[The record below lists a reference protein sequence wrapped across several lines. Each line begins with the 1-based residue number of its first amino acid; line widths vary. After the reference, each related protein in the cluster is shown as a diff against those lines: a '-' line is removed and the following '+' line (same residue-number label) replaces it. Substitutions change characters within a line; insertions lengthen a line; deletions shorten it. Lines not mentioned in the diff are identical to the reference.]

1 MALTPMMVEYMKTK
15 EQYSD
20 CILFYRLGDF
30 YEMFFDDAITVS
42 RELELVL
49 TGKNCGLEERAPMC
63 GIPHHAAAAYIPR
76 LVNKGYKVAIC
87 EQLEDP
93 KKAKGIVKRGVVK
106 IITPGTFV
114 DSNSNLDNDNTY
126 LMAILE
132 DEDKIGLALSDISTG
147 EFKTTS
153 FKNIRMSLL
162 DEIAKVNPKEIILDV
177 NADEKLINDIKGVSP
192 ALITKKDFNEFF
204 VSIDELKMQFSDLEA
219 SGLDR
224 EREITS
230 RVLLKYIN
238 ETQMMSLTNIN
249 LLEQYE
255 IINYMTIDSNSRRNL
270 ELTESI
276 REKTKKGS
284 LLWVL
289 DKSATTMGG
298 RTLRRWIDEP
308 LIIKSEIEKRLSGV
322 SELFSCIG
330 LNEDLRTALKEIY
343 DIERIVGKIS
353 NKNVNAKDLL
363 SLKASLIRIPQ
374 VKSLLKDAKSE
385 LLTDYYENLDELT
398 DVRTLLE
405 NSIKED
411 PSLTIKEGNIIKT
424 GYNAEVDE
432 LRQSKLH
439 GKEWI
444 AALENRER
452 EFTGIKSLKVG
463 YNKVFGYYIE
473 ISKANFNSIP
483 EGRYIRK
490 QTLTNAERFI
500 TEELKTM
507 EDKILGSE
515 EKLVNLEY
523 ELFMEVRDEIEKHI
537 GRLKKSAR
545 IIANLDGISTLAL
558 VALENDY
565 VKPQINEE
573 GIIEINEGRH
583 PVVEKVI
590 GRGEFVSNNTT
601 LNQDDKELLL
611 ITGPNMAGKSTYM
624 RQVALITLM
633 AQIGSFVPANFANIS
648 ICDKIFTRIGASD
661 DLAGGKSTFMV
672 EMWEVSNILKNA
684 TSKSLVLLDEV
695 GRGTSTYDGLS
706 IAWSVIEYIT
716 KNDHLRC
723 KTLFATHYHELVKLE
738 GVLKGV
744 KNYSVAVK
752 KSEDS
757 VIFLRK
763 IIEGGADES
772 YGIEVAKLAGL
783 PDKVIERAREI
794 LCDLEGNNKTDI
806 LNSDA
811 VKESTVDFEHSSS
824 YEKNNLPKESNEQSI
839 PSVNDYEKR
848 EHEAEVALVN
858 KINELSLKEKQLN
871 DAINENNS
879 LKEKTS
885 SLEDQLN
892 KLKLELDH
900 EKNTRKHKKN
910 ENNDTM
916 QINFETIEKDSFIKE
931 VSAIDILSLNPMEAM
946 NTLYKLVSES
956 KKLSK

>member
-30 YEMFFDDAITVS
+30 YEMFFEDAITVS

-93 KKAKGIVKRGVVK
+93 KQAKGIVKCGVVK

-114 DSNSNLDNDNTY
+114 DNNSNLENDNTY
-126 LMAILE
+126 LMAIHE
-132 DEDKIGLALSDISTG
+132 DGEIIGIATSDISTG

-153 FKNIRMSLL
+153 FSYSMASLL
-162 DEIAKVNPKEIILDV
+162 DEIAKLSPKEILLDE
-177 NADEKLINDIKGVSP
+177 NTSEDIINEIKGVCS
-192 ALITKKDFNEFF
+192 ALITKKNFNEFL
-204 VSIDELKMQFSDLEA
+204 VSKEELIAQFSDLEA
-219 SGLDR
+219 GAL
-224 EREITS
+224 ENLREITS
-230 RVLLKYIN
+230 RVLLKYIY
-238 ETQMMSLTNIN
+238 ETQMMSLSNIN

-255 IINYMTIDSNSRRNL
+255 IVNYMVIDSNSRRNL

-298 RTLRRWIDEP
+298 RTIRRYIDEP
-308 LIIKSEIEKRLSGV
+308 LIVKSQIEKRLSGV
-322 SELFSCIG
+322 EELYNSISF
-330 LNEDLRTALKEIY
+330 NEDLRRALKEIY

-353 NKNVNAKDLL
+353 NKNVNAKDML
-363 SLKASLIRIPQ
+363 SLKASLERIPEL
-374 VKSLLKDAKSE
+374 KELLKYAKSD
-385 LLTDYYENLDELT
+385 LLNEYYENLDELS

-405 NSIKED
+405 DSIKED
-411 PSLTIKEGNIIKT
+411 PSLTIKEGNIIKDK
-424 GYNAEVDE
+424 YNELVDE
-432 LRQSKLH
+432 LRDVKLH
-439 GKEWI
+439 GKEKI
-444 AALENRER
+444 AALENEER

-473 ISKANFNSIP
+473 ISKANFDSIP

-490 QTLTNAERFI
+490 QTLANAERYI
-500 TEELKTM
+500 TEDLKNL
-507 EDKILGSE
+507 ENKILGSE

-523 ELFMEVRDEIEKHI
+523 DLFVEIRDKVEKEI

-545 IIANLDGISTLAL
+545 IISNLDAVSTLAL

-565 VKPQINEE
+565 VKPKINEE
-573 GIIEINEGRH
+573 GTIEIKDGRH

-590 GRGEFVSNNTT
+590 GNGEFVSNNTT
-601 LNQDDKELLL
+601 CNQTDKELLL

-633 AQIGSFVPANFANIS
+633 AQIGSFVPAAEADIS

-716 KNDHLRC
+716 KNKDLRC

-738 GVLKGV
+738 GILPGV

-752 KSEDS
+752 KTKDS
-757 VIFLRK
+757 VVFLRK

-783 PDKVIERAREI
+783 PDEVIDRAREI
-794 LCDLEGNNKTDI
+794 LCDLEGENKFDI
-806 LNSDA
+806 ENVSSFSEIKENEESFKEAAIDVNESRVIVEEKISSDA
-811 VKESTVDFEHSSS
+811 SVNV
-824 YEKNNLPKESNEQSI
+824 YENKLDIDKSNNLKEIEKQKQIIEELQNEIKQ
-839 PSVNDYEKR
+839 
-848 EHEAEVALVN
+848 
-858 KINELSLKEKQLN
+858 LKE
-871 DAINENNS
+871 
-879 LKEKTS
+879 EKYS
-885 SLEDQLN
+885 
-892 KLKLELDH
+892 K
-900 EKNTRKHKKN
+900 KHKKN
-910 ENNDTM
+910 TNDSM
-916 QINFETIEKDSFIKE
+916 QIGFDSLEKDSFIEEISK
-931 VSAIDILSLNPMEAM
+931 IDILGLNPMEAM
-946 NTLYKLVSES
+946 NTLYKLVSDS
-956 KKLSK
+956 KKLIN

>member
-15 EQYSD
+15 EEYSD

-30 YEMFFDDAITVS
+30 YEMFFDDALTVS

-49 TGKNCGLEERAPMC
+49 TGKSCGLEERAPMC
-63 GIPHHAAAAYIPR
+63 GIPHHAAAAYVPR

-93 KKAKGIVKRGVVK
+93 KEAKGIVKRGVVK

-114 DSNSNLDNDNTY
+114 DSNSAIENDNTY
-126 LMAILE
+126 LMAIYE
-132 DEDKIGLALSDISTG
+132 NDEKIGIAISDISTG

-153 FKNIRMSLL
+153 FDNIRISLL
-162 DEIAKVNPKEIILDV
+162 DEISKVSPKEILI
-177 NADEKLINDIKGVSP
+177 DENLSKSLIDDIKGVTS
-192 ALITKKDFNEFF
+192 ALISKKNFNEFF
-204 VSIDELKMQFSDLEA
+204 VTKEELVEQFSDMEVA
-219 SGLDR
+219 GLTK
-224 EREITS
+224 ERELAS
-230 RVLLKYIN
+230 SVLLKYIY
-238 ETQMMSLTNIN
+238 ETQKMSLTNIN

-255 IINYMTIDSNSRRNL
+255 IINYMTIDGNSRRNL

-276 REKTKKGS
+276 REKNKKGS

-289 DKSATTMGG
+289 DKSATSMGG
-298 RTLRRWIDEP
+298 RTLRKWIEEP

-322 SELFSCIG
+322 NEAFNSISF
-330 LNEDLRTALKEIY
+330 NEDLRTSLKEIY

-353 NKNVNAKDLL
+353 NKNVNAKDML
-363 SLKASLIRIPQ
+363 SLKASLDKIPAI
-374 VKSLLKDAKSE
+374 KELLKYANSD
-385 LLTDYYENLDELT
+385 LLKEYYENLDELD
-398 DVRTLLE
+398 DVRRLLDS
-405 NSIKED
+405 SIKEE
-411 PSLTIKEGNIIKT
+411 PSLSIKEGNIIKD

-432 LRQSKLH
+432 LRQSKIH

-444 AALENRER
+444 AALENQER

-473 ISKANFNSIP
+473 ITKSNYNSIP
-483 EGRYIRK
+483 EGRYVRK
-490 QTLTNAERFI
+490 QTLANAERYI
-500 TEELKTM
+500 TEELKVM

-515 EKLVNLEY
+515 EKLINLEY
-523 ELFMEVRDEIEKHI
+523 ALFTEARDTIEKEI
-537 GRLKKSAR
+537 SRLKKSAK
-545 IIANLDGISTLAL
+545 IISNLDGISTLAL

-565 VKPQINEE
+565 VKPEINEE
-573 GIIEINEGRH
+573 GLIEVVDGRH

-590 GRGEFVSNNTT
+590 GLGEFVSNNTT
-601 LNQDDKELLL
+601 LNQTDKELLL

-633 AQIGSFVPANFANIS
+633 AQIGSFVPASSANIS

-716 KNDHLRC
+716 ANEKLRC

-738 GVLKGV
+738 GILPGV

-752 KSEDS
+752 KTKDS

-763 IIEGGADES
+763 IVEGGADES

-783 PDKVIERAREI
+783 PDDVINRAREI
-794 LCDLEGNNKTDI
+794 LLGIEGENSFDI
-806 LNSDA
+806 HKVTNSEI
-811 VKESTVDFEHSSS
+811 KESEVAVDL
-824 YEKNNLPKESNEQSI
+824 NISNEEVTVTEIVSEI
-839 PSVNDYEKR
+839 KSEYVEEVKYEN
-848 EHEAEVALVN
+848 EFSN
-858 KINELSLKEKQLN
+858 KVECIEENTNKKHKNKDVSNNMQLDFTFMEKQAFLKE
-871 DAINENNS
+871 IS
-879 LKEKTS
+879 
-885 SLEDQLN
+885 
-892 KLKLELDH
+892 
-900 EKNTRKHKKN
+900 
-910 ENNDTM
+910 
-916 QINFETIEKDSFIKE
+916 E
-931 VSAIDILSLNPMEAM
+931 VDILSLNPMEAM
-946 NTLYKLVSES
+946 NTLYKLVAEA
-956 KKLSK
+956 KKLNN

>member
-15 EQYSD
+15 EQYND

-93 KKAKGIVKRGVVK
+93 KQAKGIVKRGVVK

-114 DSNSNLDNDNTY
+114 DSNSNLENDNTY
-126 LMAILE
+126 LMSIYE
-132 DEDKIGLALSDISTG
+132 DVEKIGISTSDISTG

-162 DEIAKVNPKEIILDV
+162 DEIAKVNPKEILLDV
-177 NADEKLINDIKGVSP
+177 NASESLINDIKGISS
-192 ALITKKDFNEFF
+192 ALITKKDFSDFI
-204 VSIDELKMQFSDLEA
+204 VSFDELKEQFSDLEV
-219 SGLDR
+219 SGLDN
-224 EREITS
+224 ERELTS

-322 SELFSCIG
+322 EEIFNSISF
-330 LNEDLRTALKEIY
+330 NDDLRTALKEIY

-353 NKNVNAKDLL
+353 NQNVNAKDML
-363 SLKASLIRIPQ
+363 SLKSSLSRIPEI
-374 VKSLLKDAKSE
+374 KELLKYAKSP
-385 LLTDYYENLDELT
+385 LLCEYYDNLDTLD
-398 DVRTLLE
+398 DVRDLLE
-405 NSIKED
+405 KSIKED
-411 PSLTIKEGNIIKT
+411 PSLTIKEGNIIKD
-424 GYNAEVDE
+424 GYNDEVDE
-432 LRQSKLH
+432 LRQSKIH

-473 ISKANFNSIP
+473 ISKANFSSIP

-490 QTLTNAERFI
+490 QTLTNAERYI
-500 TEELKTM
+500 TEELKVM

-515 EKLVNLEY
+515 EKLINLEY
-523 ELFMEVRDEIEKHI
+523 ALFMEVRNEVEKHI
-537 GRLKKSAR
+537 ARLKKSAR
-545 IIANLDGISTLAL
+545 IISDLDGVSTLAL

-565 VKPQINEE
+565 VKPEINET
-573 GIIEINEGRH
+573 GIIQINEGRH

-590 GRGEFVSNNTT
+590 GRGEFVSNNTI
-601 LNQDDKELLL
+601 LNDDDKELLL

-633 AQIGSFVPANFANIS
+633 AQIGSFVPAVSANIS

-706 IAWSVIEYIT
+706 IAWSVIE
-716 KNDHLRC
+716 
-723 KTLFATHYHELVKLE
+723 
-738 GVLKGV
+738 
-744 KNYSVAVK
+744 
-752 KSEDS
+752 
-757 VIFLRK
+757 
-763 IIEGGADES
+763 
-772 YGIEVAKLAGL
+772 
-783 PDKVIERAREI
+783 
-794 LCDLEGNNKTDI
+794 
-806 LNSDA
+806 
-811 VKESTVDFEHSSS
+811 
-824 YEKNNLPKESNEQSI
+824 
-839 PSVNDYEKR
+839 
-848 EHEAEVALVN
+848 
-858 KINELSLKEKQLN
+858 
-871 DAINENNS
+871 
-879 LKEKTS
+879 
-885 SLEDQLN
+885 
-892 KLKLELDH
+892 
-900 EKNTRKHKKN
+900 
-910 ENNDTM
+910 
-916 QINFETIEKDSFIKE
+916 
-931 VSAIDILSLNPMEAM
+931 
-946 NTLYKLVSES
+946 
-956 KKLSK
+956 

>member
-30 YEMFFDDAITVS
+30 YEMFFEDAITVS

-93 KKAKGIVKRGVVK
+93 KQAKGIVKRGVVK

-114 DSNSNLDNDNTY
+114 DNNSNLENDNTY
-126 LMAILE
+126 LMAIHE
-132 DEDKIGLALSDISTG
+132 DGEIIGIATSDISTG

-153 FKNIRMSLL
+153 FSYSMASLL
-162 DEIAKVNPKEIILDV
+162 DEIAKLSPKEILLDE
-177 NADEKLINDIKGVSP
+177 NTSEDIINEIKGVCS
-192 ALITKKDFNEFF
+192 ALITKKNFNEFL
-204 VSIDELKMQFSDLEA
+204 VSKEELIAQFSDLEA
-219 SGLDR
+219 GAL
-224 EREITS
+224 ENLREITS
-230 RVLLKYIN
+230 RVLLKYIY
-238 ETQMMSLTNIN
+238 ETQMMSLSNIN

-255 IINYMTIDSNSRRNL
+255 IVNYMVIDSNSRRNL

-298 RTLRRWIDEP
+298 RTIRRYIDEP
-308 LIIKSEIEKRLSGV
+308 LIVKSQIEKRLSGV
-322 SELFSCIG
+322 EELYNSISF
-330 LNEDLRTALKEIY
+330 NEDLRRALKEIY

-353 NKNVNAKDLL
+353 NKNVNAKDML
-363 SLKASLIRIPQ
+363 SLKASLERIPEL
-374 VKSLLKDAKSE
+374 KELLKYAKSD
-385 LLTDYYENLDELT
+385 LLNEYYENLDELS

-405 NSIKED
+405 DSIKED
-411 PSLTIKEGNIIKT
+411 PSLTIKEGNIIKDK
-424 GYNAEVDE
+424 YNELVDE
-432 LRQSKLH
+432 LRDVKLH
-439 GKEWI
+439 GKEKI
-444 AALENRER
+444 AALENEER

-473 ISKANFNSIP
+473 ISKANFDSIP

-490 QTLTNAERFI
+490 QTLANAERYI
-500 TEELKTM
+500 TEDLKNL
-507 EDKILGSE
+507 ENKILGSE

-523 ELFMEVRDEIEKHI
+523 DLFVEIRDKVEKEI
-537 GRLKKSAR
+537 GRLKKAAR
-545 IIANLDGISTLAL
+545 IISNLDAVSTLAL

-565 VKPQINEE
+565 VKPKINEE
-573 GIIEINEGRH
+573 GTIEIKDGRH

-590 GRGEFVSNNTT
+590 GNGEFVSNNTT
-601 LNQDDKELLL
+601 CNQTDKELLL

-633 AQIGSFVPANFANIS
+633 AQIGSFVPATEADIS

-716 KNDHLRC
+716 KNKDLRC

-738 GVLKGV
+738 GILPGV

-752 KSEDS
+752 KTNDS
-757 VIFLRK
+757 VVFLRK

-783 PDKVIERAREI
+783 PDEVINRAREI
-794 LCDLEGNNKTDI
+794 LSDLEGENKFDI
-806 LNSDA
+806 ENVSSFSEIKENKESFKEAAIDVNESRVIVEEKVSSDA
-811 VKESTVDFEHSSS
+811 SVNVYENKVDIDES
-824 YEKNNLPKESNEQSI
+824 NNLKEIEKQKQIIEELQNEIKQ
-839 PSVNDYEKR
+839 
-848 EHEAEVALVN
+848 
-858 KINELSLKEKQLN
+858 LKEEQHSK
-871 DAINENNS
+871 
-879 LKEKTS
+879 
-885 SLEDQLN
+885 
-892 KLKLELDH
+892 
-900 EKNTRKHKKN
+900 KHKKST
-910 ENNDTM
+910 NDSM
-916 QINFETIEKDSFIKE
+916 QIGFDSLEKDSFIKE
-931 VSAIDILSLNPMEAM
+931 ISKIDILGLNPMEAM
-946 NTLYKLVSES
+946 NRLYKLVSDS
-956 KKLSK
+956 KKLSN

>member
-30 YEMFFDDAITVS
+30 YEMFFEDAITVS
-42 RELELVL
+42 KELELVL

-93 KKAKGIVKRGVVK
+93 KQAKGIVKRGVVK

-114 DSNSNLDNDNTY
+114 DNNSNLENDNTY
-126 LMAILE
+126 LMAIHE
-132 DEDKIGLALSDISTG
+132 DGEIIGIATSDISTG

-153 FKNIRMSLL
+153 FSYSMASLL
-162 DEIAKVNPKEIILDV
+162 DEIAKLSPKEILLDE
-177 NADEKLINDIKGVSP
+177 NTSEDIINEIKGVCS
-192 ALITKKDFNEFF
+192 ALITKKNFNEFL
-204 VSIDELKMQFSDLEA
+204 VSKEELIAQFSDLEA
-219 SGLDR
+219 GAL
-224 EREITS
+224 ENLREITS
-230 RVLLKYIN
+230 RVLLKYIY
-238 ETQMMSLTNIN
+238 ETQMMSLSNIN

-255 IINYMTIDSNSRRNL
+255 IVNYMVIDSNSRRNL

-298 RTLRRWIDEP
+298 RTIRRYIDEP
-308 LIIKSEIEKRLSGV
+308 LIVKSQIEKRLSGV
-322 SELFSCIG
+322 EELYNSISF
-330 LNEDLRTALKEIY
+330 NEDLRRALKEIY

-353 NKNVNAKDLL
+353 NKNVNAKDML
-363 SLKASLIRIPQ
+363 SLKASLERIPEL
-374 VKSLLKDAKSE
+374 KELLKYAKSD
-385 LLTDYYENLDELT
+385 LLNEYYENLDELS

-405 NSIKED
+405 DSIKED
-411 PSLTIKEGNIIKT
+411 PSLTIKEGNIIKDK
-424 GYNAEVDE
+424 YNELVDE
-432 LRQSKLH
+432 LRDVKLH
-439 GKEWI
+439 GKEKI
-444 AALENRER
+444 AALENEER

-473 ISKANFNSIP
+473 ISKANFDSIP

-490 QTLTNAERFI
+490 QTLANAERYI
-500 TEELKTM
+500 TEDLKNL
-507 EDKILGSE
+507 ENKILGSE

-523 ELFMEVRDEIEKHI
+523 DLFVEIRDKVEKEI
-537 GRLKKSAR
+537 GRLKKAAR
-545 IIANLDGISTLAL
+545 IISNLDAVSTLAL

-565 VKPQINEE
+565 VKPKINEE
-573 GIIEINEGRH
+573 GTIEIKDGRH

-590 GRGEFVSNNTT
+590 GNGEFVSNNTT
-601 LNQDDKELLL
+601 CNQTDKELLL

-633 AQIGSFVPANFANIS
+633 AQIGSFVPAAEADIS

-716 KNDHLRC
+716 KNKDLRC

-738 GVLKGV
+738 GILPGV

-752 KSEDS
+752 KTNDS
-757 VIFLRK
+757 VVFLRK

-783 PDKVIERAREI
+783 PDEVIDRAREI
-794 LCDLEGNNKTDI
+794 LCDLEGENKFDI
-806 LNSDA
+806 ENVSSFSEIKENEESFKEAAIDVNESRVIVEEKISSDA
-811 VKESTVDFEHSSS
+811 SVNV
-824 YEKNNLPKESNEQSI
+824 YENKLDIDKSNNLKEIEKQKQIIEELQNEIKQ
-839 PSVNDYEKR
+839 
-848 EHEAEVALVN
+848 
-858 KINELSLKEKQLN
+858 LKE
-871 DAINENNS
+871 
-879 LKEKTS
+879 EKYS
-885 SLEDQLN
+885 
-892 KLKLELDH
+892 K
-900 EKNTRKHKKN
+900 KHKKN
-910 ENNDTM
+910 TNDSM
-916 QINFETIEKDSFIKE
+916 QIGFDSLEKDSFIEEISK
-931 VSAIDILSLNPMEAM
+931 IDILGLNPMEAM
-946 NTLYKLVSES
+946 NTLYKLVSDS
-956 KKLSK
+956 KKLIN

>member
-15 EQYSD
+15 ELYSD

-30 YEMFFDDAITVS
+30 YEMFFEDAITVS

-93 KKAKGIVKRGVVK
+93 KQAKGIVKRGVVK

-114 DSNSNLDNDNTY
+114 DNNSNLENDNTY
-126 LMAILE
+126 LMAIHE
-132 DEDKIGLALSDISTG
+132 DGEIIGIATSDISTG

-153 FKNIRMSLL
+153 FSYSMASLL
-162 DEIAKVNPKEIILDV
+162 DEIAKLSPKEILLDE
-177 NADEKLINDIKGVSP
+177 NTSEDIINEIKGVCS
-192 ALITKKDFNEFF
+192 ALITKKNFNEFL
-204 VSIDELKMQFSDLEA
+204 VSKEELIAQFSDLEGGA
-219 SGLDR
+219 L
-224 EREITS
+224 ENLREITS
-230 RVLLKYIN
+230 RVLLKYIY
-238 ETQMMSLTNIN
+238 ETQMMSLSNIN

-255 IINYMTIDSNSRRNL
+255 IVNYMVIDSNSRRNL

-298 RTLRRWIDEP
+298 RTIRRYIDEP
-308 LIIKSEIEKRLSGV
+308 LIVKSQIEKRLSGV
-322 SELFSCIG
+322 EELYNSISF
-330 LNEDLRTALKEIY
+330 NEDLRRALKEIY

-353 NKNVNAKDLL
+353 NKNVNAKDML
-363 SLKASLIRIPQ
+363 SLKASLEKIPEL
-374 VKSLLKDAKSE
+374 KELLKYAKSD
-385 LLTDYYENLDELT
+385 LLMEYYENLDELS

-405 NSIKED
+405 DSIKED
-411 PSLTIKEGNIIKT
+411 PSLTIKEGNIIKDK
-424 GYNAEVDE
+424 YNELVDE
-432 LRQSKLH
+432 LRDVKLH
-439 GKEWI
+439 GKEKI
-444 AALENRER
+444 AALENEER

-473 ISKANFNSIP
+473 ISKANFDSIP

-490 QTLTNAERFI
+490 QTLANAERYI
-500 TEELKTM
+500 TEDLKNL
-507 EDKILGSE
+507 ENKILGSE

-523 ELFMEVRDEIEKHI
+523 DLFVEVRDKVEKEI
-537 GRLKKSAR
+537 GRLKKAAR
-545 IIANLDGISTLAL
+545 IISNLDAVSTLAL

-565 VKPQINEE
+565 VKPKINEE
-573 GIIEINEGRH
+573 GTIEIKDGRH

-590 GRGEFVSNNTT
+590 GNGEFVSNNTT
-601 LNQDDKELLL
+601 CNQTDKELLL

-633 AQIGSFVPANFANIS
+633 AQIGSFVPATEADIS

-716 KNDHLRC
+716 KNKDLRC

-738 GVLKGV
+738 GILPGV

-752 KSEDS
+752 KTNDS
-757 VIFLRK
+757 VVFLRK

-783 PDKVIERAREI
+783 PDEVINRAREI
-794 LCDLEGNNKTDI
+794 LSDLEGENKFDI
-806 LNSDA
+806 ENVSSFSEIKENKESFKEAAIDVNESRVIVEEKVSSDA
-811 VKESTVDFEHSSS
+811 SVNVYENKVDIDES
-824 YEKNNLPKESNEQSI
+824 NNLKEIEKQKQIIEELQNEIKQ
-839 PSVNDYEKR
+839 
-848 EHEAEVALVN
+848 
-858 KINELSLKEKQLN
+858 LKEEQHSK
-871 DAINENNS
+871 
-879 LKEKTS
+879 
-885 SLEDQLN
+885 
-892 KLKLELDH
+892 
-900 EKNTRKHKKN
+900 KHKKST
-910 ENNDTM
+910 NDSM
-916 QINFETIEKDSFIKE
+916 QIGFDSLEKDSFIKE
-931 VSAIDILSLNPMEAM
+931 ISKIDILGLNPMEAM
-946 NTLYKLVSES
+946 NRLYKLVSDS
-956 KKLSK
+956 KKLSN

>member
-15 EQYSD
+15 EEYND

-30 YEMFFDDAITVS
+30 YEMFFDDALTVS

-76 LVNKGYKVAIC
+76 LVTKGYKVAIC

-93 KKAKGIVKRGVVK
+93 KQSKGIGKRGVVK
-106 IITPGTFV
+106 VITPGTFIE
-114 DSNSNLDNDNTY
+114 SNSNLENDNTY
-126 LMAILE
+126 LMVISE
-132 DEDKIGLALSDISTG
+132 YEDKFGIAMSDISTG

-153 FKNIRMSLL
+153 FNNIKMSLL
-162 DEIAKVNPKEIILDV
+162 DEISKVSPKEILVD
-177 NADEKLINDIKGVSP
+177 ININEELLTEINNVLP
-192 ALITKKDFNEFF
+192 VLITKKDFNEFL
-204 VSIDELKMQFSDLEA
+204 VSKEELIEQFSDLEV
-219 SGLDR
+219 SGLTI
-224 EREITS
+224 EREIPS
-230 RVLLKYIN
+230 KVLLKYIN
-238 ETQMMSLTNIN
+238 ETQKMSLTNIN

-255 IINYMTIDSNSRRNL
+255 IINYMTIDGNSRRNL

-284 LLWVL
+284 LLWVI
-289 DKSATTMGG
+289 DKSATSMGG
-298 RTLRRWIDEP
+298 RTLRKWIDEP
-308 LIIKSEIEKRLSGV
+308 LIVKDEIEKRLSGV
-322 SELFSCIG
+322 EEVFNSIG
-330 LNEDLRTALKEIY
+330 FNEDLRSALKEIY

-363 SLKASLIRIPQ
+363 SLKSSLDKLPCI
-374 VKSLLKDAKSE
+374 KELLKNTSSE
-385 LLTDYYENLDELT
+385 LLKGYYENLDELI
-398 DVRTLLE
+398 DVRDLL
-405 NSIKED
+405 NDSIKED
-411 PSLTIKEGNIIKT
+411 PGLGLKEGNIIKD
-424 GYNAEVDE
+424 GYNNLVDE
-432 LRQSKLH
+432 LRESKLH

-473 ISKANFNSIP
+473 ISKSNYNSIP

-490 QTLTNAERFI
+490 QTLANAERFI
-500 TEELKTM
+500 TEELKVM

-515 EKLVNLEY
+515 EKLINLEY
-523 ELFMEVRDEIEKHI
+523 SIFVEIRDKIEEEIS
-537 GRLKKSAR
+537 RLKKSAR
-545 IIANLDGISTLAL
+545 IISDLDGISTLAL

-565 VKPQINEE
+565 IKP
-573 GIIEINEGRH
+573 EINTDGLIKIIDGRH

-590 GRGEFVSNNTT
+590 GKGDFVSNNTA
-601 LNQDDKELLL
+601 LNQTDKELLL

-633 AQIGSFVPANFANIS
+633 AQMGSFVPATSANIS

-684 TSKSLVLLDEV
+684 TSNSLVLLDEV

-716 KNDHLRC
+716 KNKDLRC

-738 GVLKGV
+738 GILPGV

-752 KSEDS
+752 KLKDS
-757 VIFLRK
+757 VVFLRK
-763 IIEGGADES
+763 IVEGGADES

-783 PDKVIERAREI
+783 PENVINRAREI
-794 LCDLEGNNKTDI
+794 LEDLECKNTFDINKVSSCSIVSNNTKEIAVDSTKNEEDKVISNAQNIDVNETSCKDTTKEKI
-806 LNSDA
+806 LRVETQNA
-811 VKESTVDFEHSSS
+811 E
-824 YEKNNLPKESNEQSI
+824 YEETIKSLKSEITKLQESN
-839 PSVNDYEKR
+839 KK
-848 EHEAEVALVN
+848 HN
-858 KINELSLKEKQLN
+858 K
-871 DAINENNS
+871 
-879 LKEKTS
+879 
-885 SLEDQLN
+885 
-892 KLKLELDH
+892 
-900 EKNTRKHKKN
+900 KHKDVS
-910 ENNDTM
+910 NDNM
-916 QINFETIEKDSFIKE
+916 QINFEVMEKENFIKE
-931 VSAIDILSLNPMEAM
+931 LSEVDILNLNPMEAM
-946 NTLYKLVSES
+946 NTLYRLVTDA
-956 KKLSK
+956 KKLQ

>member
-15 EQYSD
+15 EEYSD

-93 KKAKGIVKRGVVK
+93 KEAKGIVKRGVVK
-106 IITPGTFV
+106 IITPGTFI
-114 DSNSNLDNDNTY
+114 DANSSLENDNTY
-126 LMAILE
+126 LMTIYE
-132 DEDKIGLALSDISTG
+132 SDEKIGLAVSDISTG

-153 FKNIRMSLL
+153 FDNIKITLL
-162 DEIAKVNPKEIILDV
+162 DEISKVAPKEILVDKNISQS
-177 NADEKLINDIKGVSP
+177 LIDDIKGITT
-192 ALITKKDFNEFF
+192 ALITEKDFNEFI
-204 VSIDELKMQFSDLEA
+204 VSKEEIIDQFSDLEV
-219 SGLDR
+219 SGLVN
-224 EREITS
+224 EREIAS
-230 RVLLKYIN
+230 RVLLKYIY
-238 ETQMMSLTNIN
+238 ETQKMSLTNIN

-255 IINYMTIDSNSRRNL
+255 IINYMTIDGNSRRNL

-276 REKTKKGS
+276 REKSKKGS

-289 DKSATTMGG
+289 DKSATSMGG
-298 RTLRRWIDEP
+298 RTIRKWIEEP

-322 SELFSCIG
+322 SEAFSSISF
-330 LNEDLRTALKEIY
+330 NEDLRSSLKDIY

-353 NKNVNAKDLL
+353 NKNVNAKDML
-363 SLKASLIRIPQ
+363 SLKASLDKLPSI
-374 VKSLLKDAKSE
+374 KELLGTANSE
-385 LLTDYYENLDELT
+385 LLKEYYEDLDELS
-398 DVRTLLE
+398 DIRELLE
-405 NSIKED
+405 SSIKEE
-411 PSLTIKEGNIIKT
+411 PSLSIKEGNIIKD
-424 GYNAEVDE
+424 GYNSEVDE

-473 ISKANFNSIP
+473 ISKSNYNSIP
-483 EGRYIRK
+483 EGRYVRK
-490 QTLTNAERFI
+490 QTLANAERYI
-500 TEELKTM
+500 TEELKIM
-507 EDKILGSE
+507 EDKILGAE
-515 EKLVNLEY
+515 EKLINLEY
-523 ELFMEVRDEIEKHI
+523 SLFTDIRDSIEKEI
-537 GRLKKSAR
+537 ARLKKSAR
-545 IIANLDGISTLAL
+545 IISNLDGISTLAL
-558 VALENDY
+558 IALENDY
-565 VKPQINEE
+565 VKPEINED
-573 GIIEINEGRH
+573 GIIEIVDGRH

-601 LNQDDKELLL
+601 LNQSDKELLL

-633 AQIGSFVPANFANIS
+633 AQIGSFVPAASANIS

-716 KNDHLRC
+716 GNENLRC

-738 GVLKGV
+738 GILPGV

-752 KSEDS
+752 KMKDS

-763 IIEGGADES
+763 IVEGGADES

-783 PDKVIERAREI
+783 PDDVINRAKEI
-794 LCDLEGNNKTDI
+794 LLGLEGENNFDI
-806 LNSDA
+806 HKVTNT
-811 VKESTVDFEHSSS
+811 EIIE
-824 YEKNNLPKESNEQSI
+824 N
-839 PSVNDYEKR
+839 
-848 EHEAEVALVN
+848 EVALD
-858 KINELSLKEKQLN
+858 INGGNSVVTITEKACESKSQY
-871 DAINENNS
+871 I
-879 LKEKTS
+879 EKV
-885 SLEDQLN
+885 EA
-892 KLKLELDH
+892 
-900 EKNTRKHKKN
+900 
-910 ENNDTM
+910 
-916 QINFETIEKDSFIKE
+916 KDSFDKAESNKVNDRIDEKTENSSKKHKNKDSSNNMQLDFTFIEKEAFLKE
-931 VSAIDILSLNPMEAM
+931 VSEVDILSLNPMEAM
-946 NTLYKLVSES
+946 NTLYRLVAEA
-956 KKLSK
+956 KKLNN

>member
-30 YEMFFDDAITVS
+30 YEMFFEDAITVS

-93 KKAKGIVKRGVVK
+93 KQAKGIVKRGVVK

-114 DSNSNLDNDNTY
+114 DNNSNLENDNTY
-126 LMAILE
+126 LMAIHE
-132 DEDKIGLALSDISTG
+132 DGEIIGIATSDISTG

-153 FKNIRMSLL
+153 FSYSMASLL
-162 DEIAKVNPKEIILDV
+162 DEIAKLSPKEILLDE
-177 NADEKLINDIKGVSP
+177 NTSEDIINEIKGVCS
-192 ALITKKDFNEFF
+192 ALITKKNFNTF
-204 VSIDELKMQFSDLEA
+204 VVSKEELIAQFSDLEA
-219 SGLDR
+219 GAL
-224 EREITS
+224 ENLREITS
-230 RVLLKYIN
+230 RVLLKYIY
-238 ETQMMSLTNIN
+238 ETQMMSLSNIN

-255 IINYMTIDSNSRRNL
+255 IVNYMVIDSNSRRNL

-284 LLWVL
+284 LLWAL

-298 RTLRRWIDEP
+298 RTIRRYIDEP
-308 LIIKSEIEKRLSGV
+308 LIVKSQIEKRLSGV
-322 SELFSCIG
+322 EELYNSIG
-330 LNEDLRTALKEIY
+330 FNEDLRRALKEIY

-353 NKNVNAKDLL
+353 NKNVNAKDML
-363 SLKASLIRIPQ
+363 SLKASLEKIPEL
-374 VKSLLKDAKSE
+374 KELLKYAKSD
-385 LLTDYYENLDELT
+385 LLMEYYENLDELS

-405 NSIKED
+405 DSIKED
-411 PSLTIKEGNIIKT
+411 PSLTIKEGNIIKDK
-424 GYNAEVDE
+424 YNELVDE
-432 LRQSKLH
+432 LRDVKLH
-439 GKEWI
+439 GKEKI
-444 AALENRER
+444 AALENEER

-473 ISKANFNSIP
+473 ISKANFDSIP

-490 QTLTNAERFI
+490 QTLANAERYI
-500 TEELKTM
+500 TEDLKNL
-507 EDKILGSE
+507 ENKILGSE

-523 ELFMEVRDEIEKHI
+523 DLFVEIRDKVEKEI
-537 GRLKKSAR
+537 GRLKKAAR
-545 IIANLDGISTLAL
+545 IISNLDAVSTLAL

-565 VKPQINEE
+565 VKPKINEE
-573 GIIEINEGRH
+573 GTIEIKDGRH

-590 GRGEFVSNNTT
+590 GNGEFVSNNTT
-601 LNQDDKELLL
+601 CNQTDKELLL

-633 AQIGSFVPANFANIS
+633 AQIGSFVPAAEADIS

-716 KNDHLRC
+716 KNKDLRC

-738 GVLKGV
+738 GILPGV

-752 KSEDS
+752 KTKDS
-757 VIFLRK
+757 VVFLRK

-783 PDKVIERAREI
+783 PDEVIDRAREI
-794 LCDLEGNNKTDI
+794 LCDLEGENKFDI
-806 LNSDA
+806 ENVSSFSEIKENEESFKEAAIDVNESRVIVEEKISSDA
-811 VKESTVDFEHSSS
+811 SVNV
-824 YEKNNLPKESNEQSI
+824 YENKLDIDKSNNLKEIEKQKQIIEELQNEIKQ
-839 PSVNDYEKR
+839 
-848 EHEAEVALVN
+848 
-858 KINELSLKEKQLN
+858 LKE
-871 DAINENNS
+871 
-879 LKEKTS
+879 EKYS
-885 SLEDQLN
+885 
-892 KLKLELDH
+892 K
-900 EKNTRKHKKN
+900 KHKKN
-910 ENNDTM
+910 TNDSM
-916 QINFETIEKDSFIKE
+916 QIGFDSLEKDSFIKE
-931 VSAIDILSLNPMEAM
+931 ISKIDILCLNPMEAM
-946 NTLYKLVSES
+946 NTLYKLVSDS
-956 KKLSK
+956 KKLSN

>member
-15 EQYSD
+15 EEYND

-30 YEMFFDDAITVS
+30 YEMFFDDALTVS

-76 LVNKGYKVAIC
+76 LVTKGYKVAIC

-93 KKAKGIVKRGVVK
+93 KQSKGIVKRGVVK
-106 IITPGTFV
+106 VITPGTFI
-114 DSNSNLDNDNTY
+114 DSNSNLENDNTY
-126 LMAILE
+126 LMVISE
-132 DEDKIGLALSDISTG
+132 YEDKFGIAMSDISTG

-153 FKNIRMSLL
+153 FNNIKMSLL
-162 DEIAKVNPKEIILDV
+162 DEISKVSPKEILVD
-177 NADEKLINDIKGVSP
+177 ININEELLTEINNVLP
-192 ALITKKDFNEFF
+192 VLITKKDFNEFL
-204 VSIDELKMQFSDLEA
+204 VSKEELIEQFSDLEV
-219 SGLDR
+219 SGLTI
-224 EREITS
+224 EREIPS
-230 RVLLKYIN
+230 KVLLKYIN
-238 ETQMMSLTNIN
+238 ETQKMSLTNIN

-255 IINYMTIDSNSRRNL
+255 IINYMTIDGNSRRNL

-284 LLWVL
+284 LLWVI
-289 DKSATTMGG
+289 DKSATSMGG
-298 RTLRRWIDEP
+298 RTLRKWIDEP
-308 LIIKSEIEKRLSGV
+308 LIVKDEIEKRLSGV
-322 SELFSCIG
+322 EEVFNSIG
-330 LNEDLRTALKEIY
+330 FNEDLRSALKEIY

-363 SLKASLIRIPQ
+363 SLKSSLDKLPCI
-374 VKSLLKDAKSE
+374 KELLKNTSSE
-385 LLTDYYENLDELT
+385 LLKGYYENLDELI
-398 DVRTLLE
+398 DVRDLL
-405 NSIKED
+405 NDSIKED
-411 PSLTIKEGNIIKT
+411 PGLGLKEGNIIKD
-424 GYNAEVDE
+424 GYNNLVDE

-452 EFTGIKSLKVG
+452 GFTGIKSLKVG

-473 ISKANFNSIP
+473 ISKSNYNSIP

-490 QTLTNAERFI
+490 QTLANAERFI
-500 TEELKTM
+500 TEELKVM

-515 EKLVNLEY
+515 EKLINLEY
-523 ELFMEVRDEIEKHI
+523 SIFVEIRDKIEKEI
-537 GRLKKSAR
+537 SRLKKSAR
-545 IIANLDGISTLAL
+545 IISDLDGISTLAL

-565 VKPQINEE
+565 IKP
-573 GIIEINEGRH
+573 EINTDGLIKIIDGRH

-590 GRGEFVSNNTT
+590 GKGDFVSNNTA
-601 LNQDDKELLL
+601 LNQTDKELLL

-633 AQIGSFVPANFANIS
+633 TQMGSFVPATSANIS

-684 TSKSLVLLDEV
+684 TSNSLVLLDEV

-716 KNDHLRC
+716 KNKDLRC

-738 GVLKGV
+738 GILPGV

-752 KSEDS
+752 KLKDS
-757 VIFLRK
+757 VVFLRK
-763 IIEGGADES
+763 IVEGGADES

-783 PDKVIERAREI
+783 PENVINRAREI
-794 LCDLEGNNKTDI
+794 LEDLEGKNTFDINKVSSCSMVSNNTKEIAVDSTKNEEDKVISNAQNIDVNETSCKDTTKEKI
-806 LNSDA
+806 LRVETQNA
-811 VKESTVDFEHSSS
+811 E
-824 YEKNNLPKESNEQSI
+824 YEEAIKSLKSEITKLQESN
-839 PSVNDYEKR
+839 KK
-848 EHEAEVALVN
+848 HN
-858 KINELSLKEKQLN
+858 K
-871 DAINENNS
+871 
-879 LKEKTS
+879 
-885 SLEDQLN
+885 
-892 KLKLELDH
+892 
-900 EKNTRKHKKN
+900 KHKDVS
-910 ENNDTM
+910 NDNM
-916 QINFETIEKDSFIKE
+916 QINFEVMEKENFIKE
-931 VSAIDILSLNPMEAM
+931 LSEVDILNLNPMEAM
-946 NTLYKLVSES
+946 NTLYRLVTDA
-956 KKLSK
+956 KKLQ

>member
-30 YEMFFDDAITVS
+30 YEMFFEDAITVS
-42 RELELVL
+42 KELELVL

-93 KKAKGIVKRGVVK
+93 KQAKGIVKRGVVK

-114 DSNSNLDNDNTY
+114 DNNSNLENDNTY
-126 LMAILE
+126 LMAIHE
-132 DEDKIGLALSDISTG
+132 DGEIIGIATSDISTG

-153 FKNIRMSLL
+153 FSYSMASLL
-162 DEIAKVNPKEIILDV
+162 DEIAKLSPKEILLDE
-177 NADEKLINDIKGVSP
+177 NTSEDIINEIKGVCS
-192 ALITKKDFNEFF
+192 ALITKKNFNEFL
-204 VSIDELKMQFSDLEA
+204 VSKEELIAQFSDLEA
-219 SGLDR
+219 GAL
-224 EREITS
+224 ENLREITS
-230 RVLLKYIN
+230 RVLLKYIY
-238 ETQMMSLTNIN
+238 ETQMMSLSNIN

-255 IINYMTIDSNSRRNL
+255 IVNYMVIDSNSRRNL

-298 RTLRRWIDEP
+298 RTIRRYIDEP
-308 LIIKSEIEKRLSGV
+308 LIVKSQIEKRLSGV
-322 SELFSCIG
+322 EELYNSISF
-330 LNEDLRTALKEIY
+330 NEDLRRALKEIY

-353 NKNVNAKDLL
+353 NKNVNAKDML
-363 SLKASLIRIPQ
+363 SLKASLERIPEL
-374 VKSLLKDAKSE
+374 KELLKYAKSD
-385 LLTDYYENLDELT
+385 LLNEYYENLDELS

-405 NSIKED
+405 DSIKED
-411 PSLTIKEGNIIKT
+411 PSLTIKEGNIIKDK
-424 GYNAEVDE
+424 YNELVDE
-432 LRQSKLH
+432 LRDVKLH
-439 GKEWI
+439 GKEKI
-444 AALENRER
+444 AALENEER

-473 ISKANFNSIP
+473 ISKANFDSIP

-490 QTLTNAERFI
+490 QTLANAERYI
-500 TEELKTM
+500 TEDLKNL
-507 EDKILGSE
+507 ENKILGSE

-523 ELFMEVRDEIEKHI
+523 DLFVEIRDKVEKEI
-537 GRLKKSAR
+537 GRLKKAAR
-545 IIANLDGISTLAL
+545 IISNLDAVSTLAL

-565 VKPQINEE
+565 VKPKINEE
-573 GIIEINEGRH
+573 GTIEIKDGRH

-590 GRGEFVSNNTT
+590 GNGEFVSNNTT
-601 LNQDDKELLL
+601 CNQIDKELLL

-633 AQIGSFVPANFANIS
+633 AQIGSFVPAAEADIS

-716 KNDHLRC
+716 KNKDLRC

-738 GVLKGV
+738 GILPGV

-752 KSEDS
+752 KTKDS
-757 VIFLRK
+757 VVFLRK

-783 PDKVIERAREI
+783 PDEVIDRAREI
-794 LCDLEGNNKTDI
+794 LCDLEGENKFDI
-806 LNSDA
+806 ENVSSFSEIKENEESFKEAAIDVNESRVIVEEKISSDA
-811 VKESTVDFEHSSS
+811 SVNV
-824 YEKNNLPKESNEQSI
+824 YENKLDIDKSNNLKEIEKQKQIIEELQNEIKQ
-839 PSVNDYEKR
+839 
-848 EHEAEVALVN
+848 
-858 KINELSLKEKQLN
+858 LKE
-871 DAINENNS
+871 
-879 LKEKTS
+879 EKYS
-885 SLEDQLN
+885 
-892 KLKLELDH
+892 K
-900 EKNTRKHKKN
+900 KHKKN
-910 ENNDTM
+910 TNDSM
-916 QINFETIEKDSFIKE
+916 QIGFDSLEKDSFIEEISK
-931 VSAIDILSLNPMEAM
+931 IDILGLNPMEAM
-946 NTLYKLVSES
+946 NTLYKLVSDS
-956 KKLSK
+956 KKLIN

>member
-30 YEMFFDDAITVS
+30 YEMFFEDAITVS

-93 KKAKGIVKRGVVK
+93 KQAKGIVKRGVVK

-114 DSNSNLDNDNTY
+114 DNNSNLENDNTY
-126 LMAILE
+126 LMVIHE
-132 DEDKIGLALSDISTG
+132 DGETIGIATSDISTG

-153 FKNIRMSLL
+153 FSYSMASLL
-162 DEIAKVNPKEIILDV
+162 DEIAKLSPKEILLDE
-177 NADEKLINDIKGVSP
+177 NTGEELINEIKGVCP
-192 ALITKKDFNEFF
+192 ALITKKNFNEFL
-204 VSIDELKMQFSDLEA
+204 VSKEELIDQFSDLEA
-219 SGLDR
+219 GALQK

-230 RVLLKYIN
+230 RVLLKYIY
-238 ETQMMSLTNIN
+238 ETQMMSLSNIN

-255 IINYMTIDSNSRRNL
+255 IVNYMVIDSNSRRNL

-298 RTLRRWIDEP
+298 RTIRRYIDEP
-308 LIIKSEIEKRLSGV
+308 LIVKSQIEKRLSGV
-322 SELFSCIG
+322 EELYNSISF
-330 LNEDLRTALKEIY
+330 NEDLRRSLKEIY

-353 NKNVNAKDLL
+353 NKNVNAKDML
-363 SLKASLIRIPQ
+363 SLKASLEKIPEI
-374 VKSLLKDAKSE
+374 KELLKYAKSD
-385 LLTDYYENLDELT
+385 LLKEYYENLDELS

-405 NSIKED
+405 DSIKED
-411 PSLTIKEGNIIKT
+411 PSLTIKEGNIIKDR
-424 GYNAEVDE
+424 YNELVDE
-432 LRQSKLH
+432 LRDVKIH
-439 GKEWI
+439 GKEKI
-444 AALENRER
+444 AALENEER

-473 ISKANFNSIP
+473 ISKANFDSIP

-490 QTLTNAERFI
+490 QTLANAERYI
-500 TEELKTM
+500 TEDLKNL
-507 EDKILGSE
+507 ENKILGSE

-523 ELFMEVRDEIEKHI
+523 DLFVEIRDKVEKEI
-537 GRLKKSAR
+537 GRLKKAAR
-545 IIANLDGISTLAL
+545 IISNLDAVSTLAL

-565 VKPQINEE
+565 VKPNINEE
-573 GIIEINEGRH
+573 GTIEIKDGRH

-590 GRGEFVSNNTT
+590 GNGEFVSNNTT
-601 LNQDDKELLL
+601 CNQSDKELLL

-633 AQIGSFVPANFANIS
+633 AQIGSFVPASEADIS

-716 KNDHLRC
+716 KNKDLRC

-738 GVLKGV
+738 GILPGV

-752 KSEDS
+752 KTNDS
-757 VIFLRK
+757 VVFLRK

-783 PDKVIERAREI
+783 PDDVINRAREI
-794 LCDLEGNNKTDI
+794 LSDLEGENKFDI
-806 LNSDA
+806 ENVSSFSE
-811 VKESTVDFEHSSS
+811 VKEDQEALNESAVDINEVSH
-824 YEKNNLPKESNEQSI
+824 PKEEKTNI
-839 PSVNDYEKR
+839 DNND
-848 EHEAEVALVN
+848 N
-858 KINELSLKEKQLN
+858 LSLNNATIDEMSNLKEIENQKQIIVELQNEIKQL
-871 DAINENNS
+871 
-879 LKEKTS
+879 KE
-885 SLEDQLN
+885 
-892 KLKLELDH
+892 
-900 EKNTRKHKKN
+900 EKHFKKHKKA
-910 ENNDTM
+910 NNDSM
-916 QINFETIEKDSFIKE
+916 QIGFDSIEKDSFIKE
-931 VSAIDILSLNPMEAM
+931 ISEIDILSLNPMEAM
-946 NTLYKLVSES
+946 NTLYKLVSDS
-956 KKLSK
+956 KKLNS

>member
-15 EQYSD
+15 EEYSD

-93 KKAKGIVKRGVVK
+93 KEAKGIVKRGVVK
-106 IITPGTFV
+106 IITPGTFI
-114 DSNSNLDNDNTY
+114 DANSSLENDNTY
-126 LMAILE
+126 LMTIYE
-132 DEDKIGLALSDISTG
+132 SDERIGLAVSDISTG

-153 FKNIRMSLL
+153 FDNIKITLL
-162 DEIAKVNPKEIILDV
+162 DEISKVAPKEILVDKNISQS
-177 NADEKLINDIKGVSP
+177 LIDDIKGITT
-192 ALITKKDFNEFF
+192 ALITEKDFNEFI
-204 VSIDELKMQFSDLEA
+204 VSKEEIIDQFSDLEV
-219 SGLDR
+219 SGLVN
-224 EREITS
+224 EREISS
-230 RVLLKYIN
+230 RVLLKYIY
-238 ETQMMSLTNIN
+238 ETQKMSLTNIN

-255 IINYMTIDSNSRRNL
+255 IINYMTIDGNSRRNL

-276 REKTKKGS
+276 REKSKKGS

-289 DKSATTMGG
+289 DKSATSMGG
-298 RTLRRWIDEP
+298 RTIRKWIEEP

-322 SELFSCIG
+322 SEAFSSISF
-330 LNEDLRTALKEIY
+330 NEDLRSSLKDIY

-353 NKNVNAKDLL
+353 NKNVNAKDML
-363 SLKASLIRIPQ
+363 SLKASLDKLPSI
-374 VKSLLKDAKSE
+374 KELLGTANSE
-385 LLTDYYENLDELT
+385 LLKEYYEDLDELS
-398 DVRTLLE
+398 DIRELLE
-405 NSIKED
+405 SSIKEE
-411 PSLTIKEGNIIKT
+411 PSLSIKEGNIIKD
-424 GYNAEVDE
+424 GYNSEVDE

-473 ISKANFNSIP
+473 ISKSNYNSIP
-483 EGRYIRK
+483 EGRYVRK
-490 QTLTNAERFI
+490 QTLANAERYI
-500 TEELKTM
+500 TEELKIM
-507 EDKILGSE
+507 EDKILGAE
-515 EKLVNLEY
+515 EKLINLEY
-523 ELFMEVRDEIEKHI
+523 SLFTDIRDSIEKEI
-537 GRLKKSAR
+537 ARLKKSAR
-545 IIANLDGISTLAL
+545 IISNLDGISTLAL
-558 VALENDY
+558 IALENDY
-565 VKPQINEE
+565 VKPEINED
-573 GIIEINEGRH
+573 GIIEIVDGRH

-601 LNQDDKELLL
+601 LNQSDKELLL

-633 AQIGSFVPANFANIS
+633 AQIGSFVPASSANIS

-716 KNDHLRC
+716 GNENLRC

-738 GVLKGV
+738 GILPGV

-752 KSEDS
+752 KMKDS

-763 IIEGGADES
+763 IVEGGADES

-783 PDKVIERAREI
+783 PDDVINRAKEI
-794 LCDLEGNNKTDI
+794 LLGLEGENNFDI
-806 LNSDA
+806 HKVTNT
-811 VKESTVDFEHSSS
+811 EIIE
-824 YEKNNLPKESNEQSI
+824 N
-839 PSVNDYEKR
+839 
-848 EHEAEVALVN
+848 EVAVD
-858 KINELSLKEKQLN
+858 INGGNSVVTITEKACESKSQY
-871 DAINENNS
+871 I
-879 LKEKTS
+879 EKV
-885 SLEDQLN
+885 EA
-892 KLKLELDH
+892 
-900 EKNTRKHKKN
+900 
-910 ENNDTM
+910 
-916 QINFETIEKDSFIKE
+916 KDSFDKAESNKANDRIDEKTENSSKKHKNKDSSNNMQLDFTFIEKEAFLKE
-931 VSAIDILSLNPMEAM
+931 VSEVDILSLNPMEAM
-946 NTLYKLVSES
+946 NTLYRLVAEA
-956 KKLSK
+956 KKLK

>member
-30 YEMFFDDAITVS
+30 YEMFFEDAITVS

-49 TGKNCGLEERAPMC
+49 AGKNCGLEERAPMC

-93 KKAKGIVKRGVVK
+93 KQAKGIVKRGVVK

-114 DSNSNLDNDNTY
+114 DNNSNLENDNTY
-126 LMAILE
+126 LMAIHE
-132 DEDKIGLALSDISTG
+132 DGEIIGIATSDISTG

-153 FKNIRMSLL
+153 FSYSMASLL
-162 DEIAKVNPKEIILDV
+162 DEIAKLSPKEILLDE
-177 NADEKLINDIKGVSP
+177 NTSEDIINEIKGVCS
-192 ALITKKDFNEFF
+192 ALITKKNFNEFL
-204 VSIDELKMQFSDLEA
+204 VSKEELIAQFSDLEA
-219 SGLDR
+219 GAL
-224 EREITS
+224 ENLREITS
-230 RVLLKYIN
+230 RVLLKYIY
-238 ETQMMSLTNIN
+238 ETQMMSLSNIN

-255 IINYMTIDSNSRRNL
+255 IVNYMVIDSNSRRNL

-284 LLWVL
+284 LLWAL

-298 RTLRRWIDEP
+298 RTIRRYIDEP
-308 LIIKSEIEKRLSGV
+308 LIVKSQIEKRLSGV
-322 SELFSCIG
+322 EELYNSIG
-330 LNEDLRTALKEIY
+330 FNEDLRRALKEIY

-353 NKNVNAKDLL
+353 NKNVNAKDML
-363 SLKASLIRIPQ
+363 SLKASLEKIPEL
-374 VKSLLKDAKSE
+374 KELLKYAKSD
-385 LLTDYYENLDELT
+385 LLMEYYENLDELS

-405 NSIKED
+405 DSIKED
-411 PSLTIKEGNIIKT
+411 PSLTIKEGNIIKDK
-424 GYNAEVDE
+424 YNELVDE
-432 LRQSKLH
+432 LRDVKLH
-439 GKEWI
+439 GKEKI
-444 AALENRER
+444 AALENEER

-473 ISKANFNSIP
+473 ISKANFDSIP

-490 QTLTNAERFI
+490 QTLANAERYI
-500 TEELKTM
+500 TEDLKNL
-507 EDKILGSE
+507 ENKILGSE

-523 ELFMEVRDEIEKHI
+523 DLFVEIRDKVEKEI
-537 GRLKKSAR
+537 GRLKKAAR
-545 IIANLDGISTLAL
+545 IISNLDAVSTLAL

-565 VKPQINEE
+565 VKPKINEE
-573 GIIEINEGRH
+573 GTIEIKDGRH

-590 GRGEFVSNNTT
+590 GNGEFVSNNTT
-601 LNQDDKELLL
+601 CNQTDKELLL

-633 AQIGSFVPANFANIS
+633 AQIGSFVPAAEADIS

-716 KNDHLRC
+716 KNKDLRC

-738 GVLKGV
+738 GILPGV

-752 KSEDS
+752 KTKDS
-757 VIFLRK
+757 VVFLRK

-783 PDKVIERAREI
+783 PDEVIDRAREI
-794 LCDLEGNNKTDI
+794 LCDLEGENKFDI
-806 LNSDA
+806 ENVSSFSEIKENEESFKEAAIDVNESRVIVEEKISSDA
-811 VKESTVDFEHSSS
+811 SVNV
-824 YEKNNLPKESNEQSI
+824 YENKLDIDKSNNLKEIEKQKQIIEELQNEIKQ
-839 PSVNDYEKR
+839 
-848 EHEAEVALVN
+848 
-858 KINELSLKEKQLN
+858 LKE
-871 DAINENNS
+871 
-879 LKEKTS
+879 EKYS
-885 SLEDQLN
+885 
-892 KLKLELDH
+892 K
-900 EKNTRKHKKN
+900 KHKKN
-910 ENNDTM
+910 TNDSM
-916 QINFETIEKDSFIKE
+916 QIGFDSLEKDSFIKE
-931 VSAIDILSLNPMEAM
+931 ISKIDILCLNPMEAM
-946 NTLYKLVSES
+946 NTLYKLVSDS
-956 KKLSK
+956 KKLSN